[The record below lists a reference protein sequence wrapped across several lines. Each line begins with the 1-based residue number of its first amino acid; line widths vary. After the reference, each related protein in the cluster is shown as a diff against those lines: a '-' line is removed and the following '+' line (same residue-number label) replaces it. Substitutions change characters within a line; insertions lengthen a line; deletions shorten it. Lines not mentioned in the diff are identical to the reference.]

1 MTLAMRLFT
10 TGEERAEIRP
20 WTQLLAV
27 ALVGSA
33 LGWIAW
39 GQGRAPALAA
49 LLPLLLAACRT
60 RGQAFV
66 LGMAYTLLMER
77 HNPAFIGSWFGNSLV
92 IGWAAETVYVLVS
105 GAVWSL
111 GWSASGKP
119 WRKALAVVVAWIVA
133 LLPPVSLGV
142 AGHPVIAWGTIL
154 PGSGWVGVGLSV
166 LGPATMVWLVARH
179 RPSAKSLAAVLA
191 LLGAALCT
199 IGFARFESPSRATPA
214 AVGVTT
220 EWGQNVSVD
229 GILQRVASMGEVTRT
244 LATQEAPTTVVWP
257 ESIIGTYNPA
267 LYPVL
272 NIEVLSVA
280 RASGQTHIIGMD
292 LVGDGNR
299 YENAAVAFYPDGR
312 TARAVAR
319 QPAPVSLWKPWRKTD
334 TFVADWSANNVLT
347 IGATRRAAFIFCY
360 EEYMPFFYLLNE
372 LQGPVDLYVAMANTW
387 AAESPEAAE
396 IQTQHSFGMARL
408 FGRPYIK
415 AENRPLPSSKN

>member
-1 MTLAMRLFT
+1 M
-10 TGEERAEIRP
+10 
-20 WTQLLAV
+20 V
-27 ALVGSA
+27 ALSHKWLRQVLQDRGVHAPPESA
-33 LGWIAW
+33 CAAFVASLDETA
-39 GQGRAPALAA
+39 RASARAA
-49 LLPLLLAACRT
+49 LDSIARGVETSQTLDELLGAIDAAGRRADEST
-60 RGQAFV
+60 S
-66 LGMAYTLLMER
+66 
-77 HNPAFIGSWFGNSLV
+77 PAKQLCVSEV
-92 IGWAAETVYVLVS
+92 TTVYVLVS

-179 RPSAKSLAAVLA
+179 RPSAKSQAAVLA